1 MSKNKDLASKEG
13 DTVTLDL
20 VIDDENDA
28 DPDNFDESTARE
40 VVCLRILSGKS
51 RFRFG
56 GLEITVKS
64 PAFEVG
70 KTFSVSLDEH
80 NRLAGIESFKQEH
93 PYLPPLYST
102 SSQGN
107 SSPNDSRTVTPVSSR
122 PSSRRVS
129 LVGSL
134 GLKPARIVVNP
145 SSANENNEGLPWL
158 SARMTL
164 EEDLAA
170 AVQAASISATDS
182 PGGTGEQGDRGEGRE
197 RRERAKLCQSPNAL
211 PSSQP
216 ESENESCNLVASSS
230 NGKRE
235 TSKRGSRK
243 GNKSR
248 SERNSSSSGSSK
260 NSSSAWKSN
269 KSPSISSGSLGS
281 SNAPNVPSTS
291 SPVTVTTASNVTST
305 SPVASGKSSASY
317 IPPGRR
323 SPCSPCVSPATS
335 PSTSPYRRTP
345 SPFKRFFQKSP
356 DEPLRSSTAAT
367 AMSSSSE
374 SKFATGSSPAKGSSS
389 KKKQKKFVS
398 VGVGTTSN
406 PKESLYFDLE
416 RTFRRA
422 KSWKK

>member
-1 MSKNKDLASKEG
+1 MSKNNQVIKEG

-20 VIDDENDA
+20 VIDDENEA

-40 VVCLRILSGKS
+40 VVCLRILSSKT

-70 KTFSVSLDEH
+70 KTFSVSLDEQ
-80 NRLAGIESFKQEH
+80 NRLAGIESFKQEQ
-93 PYLPPLYST
+93 PYLPPLYSS

-107 SSPNDSRTVTPVSSR
+107 SSPNDSRTVTPLSSR

-170 AVQAASISATDS
+170 AVQAVSTVSAES
-182 PGGTGEQGDRGEGRE
+182 PGAVGR
-197 RRERAKLCQSPNAL
+197 LSQSPNAAAAAAAVAVAAASS
-211 PSSQP
+211 SSQP
-216 ESENESCNLVASSS
+216 ESENESCNLVATASSS
-230 NGKRE
+230 NGKCE
-235 TSKRGSRK
+235 SKRGSRK

-281 SNAPNVPSTS
+281 SNAPNVASTS
-291 SPVTVTTASNVTST
+291 SAVTVATASNVTNVST
-305 SPVASGKSSASY
+305 SPIASGKSSAPCN

-323 SPCSPCVSPATS
+323 SPCSPCLSPATS

-345 SPFKRFFQKSP
+345 SPFKRFFQKTL
-356 DEPLRSSTAAT
+356 DETLRSSTAT
-367 AMSSSSE
+367 TTQSSSSE
-374 SKFATGSSPAKGSSS
+374 SKLVTGPSPSKSSTS
-389 KKKQKKFVS
+389 KKNQKKFVS